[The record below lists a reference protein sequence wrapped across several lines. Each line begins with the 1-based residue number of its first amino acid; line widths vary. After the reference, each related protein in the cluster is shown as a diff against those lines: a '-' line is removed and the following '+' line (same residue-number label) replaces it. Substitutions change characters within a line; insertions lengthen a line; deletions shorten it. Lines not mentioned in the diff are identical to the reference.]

1 MTIGKGG
8 FGIQIDFFLKKQ
20 EGRGGGGFLS
30 DGQRVEETLANRL
43 SLASLGDQAT
53 AIFLLSI
60 PRRASLCQVKW
71 LGHEKLPHAS

>member
-8 FGIQIDFFLKKQ
+8 FGIQIDFFLKNR
-20 EGRGGGGFLS
+20 RGGGGGGVLS

-71 LGHEKLPHAS
+71 LGHETLPHAS